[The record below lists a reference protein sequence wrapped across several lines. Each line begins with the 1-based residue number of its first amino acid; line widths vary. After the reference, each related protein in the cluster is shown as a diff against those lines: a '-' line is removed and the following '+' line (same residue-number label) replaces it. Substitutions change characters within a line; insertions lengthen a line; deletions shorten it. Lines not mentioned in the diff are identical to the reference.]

1 MLCELK
7 QNCSCQGKFTKKK
20 KKKSSV
26 ERIDLQ
32 LDGGIV
38 KINMLRHSHAIIY
51 LIFSQKKN
59 PYFFYTSHQYISID
73 VISVNSL
80 WLATEY
86 KNRTLRN
93 IWFKTNFLQ
102 LFSVCYKIIGVMVG
116 NATLNNISV
125 ISWRSVLLVEET
137 GPVASH

>member
-7 QNCSCQGKFTKKK
+7 LSCSCQGKFTKKNPQ
-20 KKKSSV
+20 KSSV
-26 ERIDLQ
+26 ATIDLQ

-38 KINMLRHSHAIIY
+38 KINTLRHSHAIIY
-51 LIFSQKKN
+51 LIFSQKEN

-86 KNRTLRN
+86 KNRTLR
-93 IWFKTNFLQ
+93 
-102 LFSVCYKIIGVMVG
+102 
-116 NATLNNISV
+116 V
-125 ISWRSVLLVEET
+125 I
-137 GPVASH
+137 